1 MPFWDGERW
10 VSDLTPATTPRRS
23 GWSNT
28 IANLLT
34 VIVAISLLIPF
45 TASLALGPAG
55 PKIDVTPATG
65 PAGSKAT
72 IVGSNFMARSKV
84 QLTWDG
90 QIQKLPIANVNNRGA
105 FTVTIT
111 VPKATEG
118 SHTLG
123 TMMAE
128 GKGSK
133 ALRQAAL
140 DTATT
145 IATASFTVVDAP
157 AEPTPTA
164 DPTAPPATPAPTPR
178 PTATPDPTA
187 TPEPTATATPAPTP
201 KPTPAPTATPAPT
214 RTPAPT
220 PTPAPTSPGLT
231 RSGPI
236 TVTADNVTIDA
247 VSISSASQTG
257 SAIKAIGTWSNPIR
271 NLTIRNCVIS
281 GFNIGIEARHV
292 ENLVVEGCTIS
303 DADYAGIAIY
313 SGVGGRLSHNSI
325 RRIGYT
331 RTDFSVSYKQNN
343 AYGITLDRSSYNT
356 TFTTDPR
363 SSDFLVDSNLIED
376 VPLWMCLNT
385 HAGQRITFSNNT
397 TRRCPRA
404 IFVAGDS
411 GPQTNHPIDVTITG
425 NHLESAVTKPGGT
438 DDVVAI
444 LISTLDGG
452 SIHDNVVSA
461 SFGRTPVKDYL
472 GQSVGVEITNNQVVV
487 P

>member
-1 MPFWDGERW
+1 MLVRRAKGVLGVAAVILGLWM
-10 VSDLTPATTPRRS
+10 TPVGS
-23 GWSNT
+23 
-28 IANLLT
+28 IAPVPIEL
-34 VIVAISLLIPF
+34 AAGP
-45 TASLALGPAG
+45 TASAPPVGAEPPSSAG
-55 PKIDVTPATG
+55 P
-65 PAGSKAT
+65 
-72 IVGSNFMARSKV
+72 
-84 QLTWDG
+84 
-90 QIQKLPIANVNNRGA
+90 
-105 FTVTIT
+105 
-111 VPKATEG
+111 
-118 SHTLG
+118 
-123 TMMAE
+123 
-128 GKGSK
+128 
-133 ALRQAAL
+133 
-140 DTATT
+140 
-145 IATASFTVVDAP
+145 
-157 AEPTPTA
+157 
-164 DPTAPPATPAPTPR
+164 PPV
-178 PTATPDPTA
+178 
-187 TPEPTATATPAPTP
+187 
-201 KPTPAPTATPAPT
+201 
-214 RTPAPT
+214 
-220 PTPAPTSPGLT
+220 LT

-313 SGVGGRLSHNSI
+313 SGVGGRLSHNTI

-425 NHLESAVTKPGGT
+425 NDLESAVTTTGGT
-438 DDVVAI
+438 TNKVGVLTAGLQGGAI
-444 LISTLDGG
+444 LNNSISRTFTT
-452 SIHDNVVSA
+452 SIY
-461 SFGRTPVKDYL
+461 DYS
-472 GQSVGVEITNNQVVV
+472 GEGNGPSVGVTIGGNVLI